1 MKVNVNKIIKNT
13 KCKGC
18 GVKIQTT
25 EPNKPGYIREDV
37 LEKNPHNFLCE
48 RCYNLQHYNQ
58 NIKIAID
65 ESEFLENAKRI
76 AATKSLVVNIID
88 IFDLEGTVIPNIN
101 ELFPNN
107 KILLVANK
115 YDLFLRSNRPSK
127 IKRYIYDYLAKHNI
141 KTNGLIVA
149 SAKEEISAKKIIM
162 AIEKMTDCKE
172 VYFFG
177 MANVGKSTLM
187 NSIMYAVDETNTFRL
202 TVSNNPGTTLD
213 VVTVKLKSGLE
224 LNDTPGIMNKCQI
237 TSYLDN
243 DSLNKVIPKKFIK
256 PRVYQLNPKQSLFV
270 AGLATINFLE
280 GEKSSFV
287 MNFSN
292 GLVIHRTKLSNATD
306 FYQEHIDDIL
316 KIPTSEERSRLGSLK
331 VHVFDVDGKKEI
343 SISGLGFVGITG
355 KGKVSVMTYENI
367 KVTLREPL
375 I

>member
-1 MKVNVNKIIKNT
+1 MK

-25 EPNKPGYIREDV
+25 HPNQPGFIRADV
-37 LEKNPHNFLCE
+37 LEKNPNNFLCE
-48 RCYNLQHYNQ
+48 RCYNLQHYNK
-58 NIKIAID
+58 NIKITID
-65 ESEFLENAKRI
+65 EKEFLENANKI
-76 AATKSLVVNIID
+76 SKTNALVVNIID
-88 IFDLEGTVIPNIN
+88 IFDLEGTVIHNVN

-107 KILLVANK
+107 KILMIANK

-127 IKRYIYDYLAKHNI
+127 IKRYVYDYLAKNNI

-149 SAKEEISAKKIIM
+149 SAKEEVSAKKIIM

-177 MANVGKSTLM
+177 MSNVGKSTLI
-187 NSIMYAVDETNTFRL
+187 NSIMYATDENNTFRV

-213 VVTVKLKSGLE
+213 VININLKNGLV
-224 LNDTPGIMNKCQI
+224 LHDTPGIMNKSQI

-256 PRVYQLNPKQSLFV
+256 PRVYQLNPKQTLFV
-270 AGLATINFLE
+270 AGFAMISFLS

-292 GLVIHRTKLSNATD
+292 GLVIHRTKLSNAMS
-306 FYQEHIDDIL
+306 FYDEHLDDIL
-316 KIPTSEERSRLGSLK
+316 IYPNKEERERLGSMK
-331 VHVFDVDGKKEI
+331 VWTFDIDGKAEI

-355 KGKVSVMTYENI
+355 KGKVSVTTFENI
-367 KVTLREPL
+367 SVSIREPL